1 LAIIITM
8 TNNITDMILSQS
20 SAVTFDILDL
30 K

>member
-1 LAIIITM
+1 M
-8 TNNITDMILSQS
+8 TNNITDMILSLS